1 MDDSSTP
8 AAFWEARY
16 AGTERAWSG
25 RVNAVLADAAA
36 DLAPGRAI
44 DLGCGEGGDAIW
56 LALRGWTVTGVD
68 LSPTAVERG
77 RAAAEAAGVPADRIR
92 FIAADLASWTPSE
105 PADLVTASFLHS
117 WPVPI
122 PREAILRRAAGFT
135 APGGRLLV
143 TAHAGAPSWSDPE
156 HVREHPFATPEED
169 LRALALDPADWTVE
183 LAELRE
189 RAVEGPDGEA
199 GSVPDGVVLARRR
212 G

>member
-25 RVNAVLADAAA
+25 RVNTVLADVAAH
-36 DLAPGRAI
+36 LAPARAI

-77 RAAAEAAGVPADRIR
+77 RAAAEVAGVPAERIR
-92 FIAADLASWTPSE
+92 LIAADLASWSPAE
-105 PADLVTASFLHS
+105 PAELVTASFLHS

-122 PREAILRRAAGFT
+122 PRDEILRRAAAFT

-143 TAHAGAPSWSDPE
+143 TAHAGPPTWSDPE
-156 HVREHPFATPEED
+156 HVRDHPFPSPEDD
-169 LRALALDPADWTVE
+169 LRALALDPDDWAIE
-183 LAELRE
+183 LAEVRH
-189 RAVEGPDGEA
+189 RAVDGPDG
-199 GSVPDGVVLARRR
+199 GPGTVPDGVVLARRR
-212 G
+212 A